1 MNSNEKHEE
10 IDCAELERLAAFG
23 VLMIVKLTPALML
36 QRLQLL
42 LAQFR
47 PLFLQF
53 LIFQLR

>member
-1 MNSNEKHEE
+1 MNSNENMKKLT
-10 IDCAELERLAAFG
+10 ALNLNG
-23 VLMIVKLTPALML
+23 WLLLVVLMIVKLTPALML